1 MLLKLYLHMIR
12 VLGDVLKLRRAAQI
26 GDINM
31 HRGKEQ
37 PDVSVVLTAYNEEMY
52 IRRSVNSILE
62 QTLEEFELLL
72 VDDGS
77 TDSTWEIMQE
87 FNDPRIRRRQ
97 LARVGRSK
105 ALNCGLS
112 LARGK
117 YVALMDADDESL
129 PARLERQVEF
139 LDSNPAVS
147 ILGTT
152 YYMYDARRNERYVR
166 SFPSN
171 DREIRRALAL
181 YIPICNGSVM
191 YRRAVVEKVGGYDE
205 NIDDLVDYEL
215 WLRAARH
222 FRFANLGQPPA
233 HIYWFDPQHSYFE
246 KTHGRYKRVWHGIK
260 LNGRAIRQFR
270 LPAYYYALLGAKI
283 LYYAVLPNSLKR
295 IARRLVSGSNELP
308 LGSRV

>member
-1 MLLKLYLHMIR
+1 
-12 VLGDVLKLRRAAQI
+12 
-26 GDINM
+26 M
-31 HRGKEQ
+31 HRGNEQ
-37 PDVSVVLTAYNEEMY
+37 PSVSVLLTAYNEEMF
-52 IRRSVNSILE
+52 IRRSVNSILG
-62 QTLEEFELLL
+62 QTFEDFEMLL

-87 FNDPRIRRRQ
+87 FNDPRIRRHQ

-105 ALNCGLS
+105 ALNYGLS

-129 PARLERQVEF
+129 PARLERQVAF
-139 LDSNPAVS
+139 LDSHPAIS

-171 DREIRRALAL
+171 DGDIRRSMAL

-191 YRRAVVEKVGGYDE
+191 YRRAVIEKVGKYNEYIEDGLE
-205 NIDDLVDYEL
+205 DLEL

-222 FRFANLGQPPA
+222 FRFANLGPPPV

-246 KTHGRYKRVWHGIK
+246 KLHGRYKRVWHGIK
-260 LNGRAIRQFR
+260 LNGRAIRQFQ

-295 IARRLVSGSNELP
+295 IARRLVSGSKELP
-308 LGSRV
+308 LASRV